1 MPFEKLFD
9 LFYVLPISFYTFA
22 FVFIAHLKHVRLLSK
37 QSSSSSRSRKSPT
50 AAHTYIGILYI
61 YIVALASM
69 MKAEENEHLQSSA
82 RRTGTGCDKLA
93 KKAATLQPRR
103 PQMLQE
109 QH

>member
-1 MPFEKLFD
+1 
-9 LFYVLPISFYTFA
+9 
-22 FVFIAHLKHVRLLSK
+22 
-37 QSSSSSRSRKSPT
+37 
-50 AAHTYIGILYI
+50 
-61 YIVALASM
+61 M